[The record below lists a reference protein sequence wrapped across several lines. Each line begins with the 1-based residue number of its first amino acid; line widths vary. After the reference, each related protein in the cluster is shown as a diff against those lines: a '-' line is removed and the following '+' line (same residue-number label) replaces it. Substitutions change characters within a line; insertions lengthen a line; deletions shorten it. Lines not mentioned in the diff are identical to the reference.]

1 MEKNRLEA
9 FSDGVMAVIITIMVL
24 ELKAPHGEDL
34 AALAQLWPT
43 AMSYVLSFIYVGI
56 YWNNHHHMLQA
67 TRRVNG
73 AILWWNLHLLFWLS
87 LLPFSTG
94 WMGENHFAR
103 WPTVLYGV
111 NLFTCALAWFILQT
125 GHVRHHGPDSLLAQ
139 AMGHDMKIK
148 VSPLLYFIGIAAAWL
163 GYPGIGLAFFAGVAL
178 IWLIPDRRVERLVA
192 AHDDRHQER

>member
-34 AALAQLWPT
+34 TALAQLWPT

-111 NLFTCALAWFILQT
+111 NLFACALAWFVLQT
-125 GHVRHHGPDSLLAQ
+125 ALVRHHGPDSLLAQ
-139 AMGHDMKIK
+139 AMGHDAKIK
-148 VSPLLYFIGIAAAWL
+148 VSPVLYFIGLAAAWL
-163 GYPGIGLAFFAGVAL
+163 GSPGIGLALFAGVAL

-192 AHDDRHQER
+192 AHDKREEP